1 MTEEDL
7 QLAELDWSGMVR
19 AAVARLA
26 GLKPFVFNKDLGP
39 SCTLSRAAAT
49 VFKLSK
55 VDADELVTLLGYD
68 PARRVRKP
76 Q

>member
-39 SCTLSRAAAT
+39 
-49 VFKLSK
+49 
-55 VDADELVTLLGYD
+55 D
-68 PARRVRKP
+68 RKSVV
-76 Q
+76 